1 MTRSGWPRQIPDRG
15 SGSVLVVG
23 GTAAVLTV
31 LVAVLVVVSALL
43 AAHTA
48 RDAADLAALAGAQES
63 VLGASSAEA
72 CQVASDVARAN
83 DARLTGCDVGPGSV
97 ITVDAES
104 EVRLPL
110 AAISPPAMRGRA
122 KAGPAPDGS

>member
-1 MTRSGWPRQIPDRG
+1 MVACSQ
-15 SGSVLVVG
+15 LVRIRAG
-23 GTAAVLTV
+23 RPTLSPSKAGCAG
-31 LVAVLVVVSALL
+31 
-43 AAHTA
+43 H
-48 RDAADLAALAGAQES
+48 ALAGAQES